1 LSKTKII
8 VFGSLLGVALISFPF
23 LNSIAQENSRL
34 QAEFDSYIQ
43 QAELSISTESLEDA
57 SAALEAAN
65 LLKPDHELV
74 TSNFSTIQN
83 IKASIENSNKVFKKA
98 KQAEAKGKKL
108 KALKLYLQ
116 VASHRY
122 KIDEIA
128 SNKASKLQN
137 ILVAAELKKAFQRSR
152 SKEYAQAAQVI
163 RKAMKVLPEDT
174 RLDEALSRYQEQY
187 SKQKKARALSKMRP
201 KYDNFK
207 EITWYRDYSSPT
219 YINQDGFFLYF
230 GANSYEVTD
239 LHLKMQ
245 YFADDWLFIDKAS
258 VNIDGETFVL
268 SESSFDRDNDSTI
281 WEWQDITVFANVS
294 NELVLGRDVLEKIAN
309 SSRAIVRYTGSQY
322 YHDEYI
328 SDRQK
333 QAMRNVL
340 AAYDAMK
347 Q

>member
-1 LSKTKII
+1 
-8 VFGSLLGVALISFPF
+8 
-23 LNSIAQENSRL
+23 
-34 QAEFDSYIQ
+34 
-43 QAELSISTESLEDA
+43 
-57 SAALEAAN
+57 
-65 LLKPDHELV
+65 
-74 TSNFSTIQN
+74 
-83 IKASIENSNKVFKKA
+83 
-98 KQAEAKGKKL
+98 
-108 KALKLYLQ
+108 
-116 VASHRY
+116 
-122 KIDEIA
+122 
-128 SNKASKLQN
+128 
-137 ILVAAELKKAFQRSR
+137 
-152 SKEYAQAAQVI
+152 
-163 RKAMKVLPEDT
+163 
-174 RLDEALSRYQEQY
+174 
-187 SKQKKARALSKMRP
+187 MRP

-268 SESSFDRDNDSTI
+268 SESSFDRDNNSTI

-340 AAYDAMK
+340 AAYDAIK